1 MLSTILT
8 KTKTILDTISSS
20 ILPLKYSFL
29 ETMPTS
35 FPAASLTY
43 EGHTERRK
51 DTVSNEIEARFLLRV
66 VYPTEER
73 VEAQA
78 KWLTLIDALG
88 AEFRKD
94 DHQTLTGSVVSFLV
108 TNGNSAI
115 SLDYGQP
122 VIVFSMV
129 VTAKYLSLIN
139 T

>member
-1 MLSTILT
+1 MLATILT
-8 KTKTILDTISSS
+8 KVKVILDTISSS

-35 FPAASLTY
+35 FPAAALTY
-43 EGHTERRK
+43 EGHSEKRK

-66 VYPTEER
+66 IYPTEER
-73 VEAQA
+73 TEAQV
-78 KWLTLIDALG
+78 KWLTLIDALS

-108 TNGNSAI
+108 TNGGASI

-122 VIVFSMV
+122 VVIFTMS
-129 VTAKYLSLIN
+129 VTARYLSLIN
-139 T
+139 L